1 MIRHVVSWKL
11 SEADAAG
18 RAAGYAT
25 ISGALLPLQQTIPQI
40 KSMTIGLNVVDVGVN
55 FDVVLIADYDSVE
68 DLAAYQ
74 VHPDHVA
81 AASIIRPL
89 VAARANVDFEL

>member
-11 SEADAAG
+11 KATDDAG
-18 RAAGYAT
+18 RADGFAT
-25 ISGALLPLQQTIPQI
+25 ISSTLLALQDTIPEI
-40 KSMTIGLNVVDVGVN
+40 KAISINQNVVDVGVN

-68 DLAAYQ
+68 ALQAYQ

-81 AASIIRPL
+81 AAAIIRQL
-89 VAARANVDFEL
+89 VEARANVDFVV